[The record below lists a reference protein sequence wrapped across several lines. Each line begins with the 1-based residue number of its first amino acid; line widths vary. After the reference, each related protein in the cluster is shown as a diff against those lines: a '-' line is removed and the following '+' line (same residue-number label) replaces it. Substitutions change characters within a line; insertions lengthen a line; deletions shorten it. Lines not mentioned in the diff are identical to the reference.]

1 MELLS
6 VWNLMKTGFPLRCA
20 GVWAHVRIVPVLVP
34 RPLTPTWHSPGVW
47 AEWNRIQWWA
57 YFTELWQPL
66 SLLGTGR
73 GGSSLPGH
81 HRLVSQFALPVW
93 STCPVRFLH
102 KTLGR
107 WNFILEKGWFCSFS
121 RVVTSQKC
129 HDGQVIKENS
139 IMMIALNRKH
149 GKLLQQWSSKQNI
162 DTSLGVVQALIRNAF
177 FYLHQ
182 SNQWVQC
189 FYFFLMH
196 VLRWR
201 KCLQTWFCYTNAHH
215 IFMVYF

>member
-1 MELLS
+1 MCWGLSSRQNRACPGPTAPDTHLALSWSVSWMEPNPVVGLLH
-6 VWNLMKTGFPLRCA
+6 
-20 GVWAHVRIVPVLVP
+20 WALTAIVLV
-34 RPLTPTWHSPGVW
+34 
-47 AEWNRIQWWA
+47 
-57 YFTELWQPL
+57 
-66 SLLGTGR
+66 GR
-73 GGSSLPGH
+73 GAGGLLPSWASPACQPG
-81 HRLVSQFALPVW
+81 RVATIW

-107 WNFILEKGWFCSFS
+107 WNFILLAKGWFCSFS